1 MSALTFD
8 ITGAKR
14 PVDGWVGHLDNDER
28 NTMGTMKPKAEWEQE
43 RKRVDESD
51 SLQSVKFLAKKAQD
65 ERDQL
70 LTAANVLGDIAVDGK
85 QNELYAAV
93 KALEA
98 ISIKA
103 LQIAEAVVAKMPNVK

>member
-1 MSALTFD
+1 MTR
-8 ITGAKR
+8 I
-14 PVDGWVGHLDNDER
+14 DNEE
-28 NTMGTMKPKAEWEQE
+28 MKPKPEWEQE
-43 RKRVDESD
+43 RKRVDESE

-70 LTAANVLGDIAVDGK
+70 FAAANVLGDIAVDGK
-85 QNELYAAV
+85 LNELYAAV

-103 LQIAEAVVAKMPNVK
+103 LQIAEAVVAKMPNGGVQAPCAASCARSTAP